1 MSDATR
7 YSLIGRAQEG
17 QENAWSELWQ
27 VYGDYVRY
35 RLRTAGVRDSDLEDV
50 TQDVFLKV
58 STSLAGFEPKR
69 EVGSFRAWL
78 KLVVRQRA
86 ADHFR
91 KTGRTPG
98 GVATASSGVFRA
110 VAAEDPDED
119 DVSEIVALYERALAL
134 AEKDFTPDTVAAFR
148 MTVIEGLSSEEA
160 GRRLGKNAP
169 AVRMNKKRVLQRLRE
184 VLGE

>member
-1 MSDATR
+1 MSESTR
-7 YSLIGRAQEG
+7 YSLIGRAQSG
-17 QENAWSELWQ
+17 QENAWSELWR

-35 RLRTAGVRDSDLEDV
+35 RLRTAGVRESDLEDV

-86 ADHFR
+86 ADHFK

-98 GVATASSGVFRA
+98 GVATASSGVFA
-110 VAAEDPDED
+110 DVASEDPDED
-119 DVSEIVALYERALAL
+119 DVTEVAALYDRAVRL
-134 AEKDFTPDTVAAFR
+134 AEEKFGPEAFEVFR
-148 MTVIEGLSSEEA
+148 LTVIEGLTSAEA
-160 GRRLGKNAP
+160 GARLGKNAP
-169 AVRMNKKRVLQRLRE
+169 AVRMVKKRTLAWLRD